1 MTTDRELTAA
11 VAAQSGTGEDEARAG
26 LTATL
31 EALGARLAGGSV
43 DELADALP
51 ADAADALRRGRTP
64 APQQGSL
71 TDLSERVGSAVGGD
85 ATAGANFVQASLR
98 AVADAVDED
107 LLDRIRGQL
116 PSDLQRMLQ
125 RADEGD
131 TSAVHTG
138 A

>member
-1 MTTDRELTAA
+1 MNDHELISA
-11 VAAQSGTGEDEARAG
+11 VARQGGVSDDEAQAG

-43 DELADALP
+43 DELAAALP

-64 APQQGSL
+64 EPERGSL
-71 TDLSERVGSAVGGD
+71 TDISERVGAATGGD
-85 ATAGANFVQASLR
+85 ATSGANLVQASLR
-98 AVADAVDED
+98 AIADAVDRD
-107 LLDRIRGQL
+107 LLDRIRAQL
-116 PSDLQRMLQ
+116 PSDIQRMLQ

-131 TSAVHTG
+131 TSALQTG